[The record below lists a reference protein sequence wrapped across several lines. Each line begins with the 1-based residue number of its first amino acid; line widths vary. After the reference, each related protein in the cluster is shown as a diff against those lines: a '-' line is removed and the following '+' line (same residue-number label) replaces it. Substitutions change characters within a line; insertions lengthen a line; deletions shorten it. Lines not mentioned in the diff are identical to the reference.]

1 MKRIIKYALSVILA
15 ALTVLSSCTPKET
28 DTAGTDETT
37 APVTS
42 GTETVTTEDETA
54 DPVEEKDGMDLIMLY
69 E

>member
-42 GTETVTTEDETA
+42 GPKPLQQRMKPRIPWRKKTVW
-54 DPVEEKDGMDLIMLY
+54 I
-69 E
+69 